1 VGLTLPRSLLAIALA
16 GAGFAAGFVLAPRH
30 GDRGAVGG
38 LPVVEHVQRVSLTG
52 LSQVA
57 RLPSLAG
64 AKQAPNR
71 ASGLAPEH
79 RSPISPQPPTSSP
92 KPLPSP
98 SPKPAPTNTNTSPT
112 PPPFQPH
119 SGTGG

>member
-30 GDRGAVGG
+30 GDRGAVSG

-52 LSQVA
+52 LSQVG
-57 RLPSLAG
+57 RLPRLVVVAHGTETG
-64 AKQAPNR
+64 ASTTQSKSTSA
-71 ASGLAPEH
+71 
-79 RSPISPQPPTSSP
+79 PTSKSP
-92 KPLPSP
+92 PLTQSPPHKSKPT
-98 SPKPAPTNTNTSPT
+98 PTNTNTSPT